1 MGFPCFGDSG
11 VDLEAWMTVIVE
23 PRREN
28 ALKPVFRTVSQRGN
42 RVVEVI
48 FHPRSRRG
56 AQFDRAG

>member
-28 ALKPVFRTVSQRGN
+28 ALN
-42 RVVEVI
+42 
-48 FHPRSRRG
+48 
-56 AQFDRAG
+56 AGVPDGQSAG